1 MILAGIILKI
11 TVYILVR
18 VMSLP
23 FFFPLFL
30 DYKAFFLSVSV
41 LTAFLG
47 AFGAL
52 LTTDLKRI
60 VAYSSVSH
68 MGIIMS
74 AGFFIVSSPIA
85 LLPFIILLL
94 THTVV
99 STAMFMMVGCVY
111 KSRFA
116 QFISR
121 NKLVYGGLMY
131 IFPSFFLFGI
141 IIFANLNIPL
151 TMGFIGE
158 LGTLIAVVQSGL
170 TVGFL
175 LCLGAFILLLPMV
188 AMLGQ
193 VLMGPVRLLDF
204 FSVSSNLNSI
214 SFFNV
219 RPVFNSLTWSSSFLK
234 FYYSQ
239 YLYFFVTVFLVIFFG
254 VCPFLFSSYFEL
266 FSIGQAAWFSAL
278 NDKLSGTEL

>member
-1 MILAGIILKI
+1 LAPVHIWLPKAHVEGSTESSMILAGIILKI

-18 VMSLP
+18 VMTLP

-30 DYKAFFLSVSV
+30 DYKAFFLSISV

-85 LLPFIILLL
+85 LLPFIVLLL

-111 KSRFA
+111 KSRLA

-121 NKLVYGGLMY
+121 NKLVYGGLLY

-175 LCLGAFILLLPMV
+175 LCLAAFILLLPMIS
-188 AMLGQ
+188 MLGQ

-204 FSVSSNLNSI
+204 FSFSSVNSI
-214 SFFNV
+214 NFFNV
-219 RPVFNSLTWSSSFLK
+219 RPVFNSIT
-234 FYYSQ
+234 
-239 YLYFFVTVFLVIFFG
+239 
-254 VCPFLFSSYFEL
+254 
-266 FSIGQAAWFSAL
+266 
-278 NDKLSGTEL
+278 